1 MRKVRKFLFLGGAV
15 IIVAVVGYLL
25 LESGEEASTTPTGQ
39 VTRIVKVT
47 RGDLNLS
54 VSADGVVQ
62 PINKVE
68 IKSKASGQIEQ
79 LNFVEGQSVQKGEL
93 LIVLDQTT
101 AKNDYEQAK
110 ADLAVQEANAIQS
123 ENNHRRST
131 ELFEKQLIS
140 EQEKDQ
146 INVDYVRAKSQLVK
160 AKAVLSSAEE
170 RLRETRIIA
179 PVTGII
185 LTKNVELGQIISSGV
200 SNVGGG
206 TLLATIADME
216 LVNVETNVDE
226 VDIGKIK
233 VGQSASVKADAHPDD
248 TFRGEVIR
256 ISPLGRSQQNVTT
269 FNVIVE
275 VQNIGAKLK
284 AGMSASVDL
293 EILNKRGV
301 LLVPNDALKDP
312 RGEQGREMLARLQAL
327 QTPEGEKKPDSGK
340 TNGDAKNDLA
350 SLSMDQLRQRMQ
362 NATDAERDRLRNEMR
377 ERFQKMSPE
386 ERQRMFANFAQQGGG
401 GFGGGQ
407 VVIRGE
413 GGGGGGMMMF
423 GGGSSG
429 PRQRRQAQVSGGDEV
444 RNRVTMVKVGEE
456 FVPKM
461 VKAGPSN
468 FDFTEVIEGLKEGDE
483 IQITSI
489 SRAKVASQQ
498 MTDRIRSSQG
508 VGGIGGGSMGGG
520 GRR

>member
-1 MRKVRKFLFLGGAV
+1 MRNVRKFLLVGGAV
-15 IIVAVVGYLL
+15 VVIATVAYLFL
-25 LESGEEASTTPTGQ
+25 GTGEEAATTPAGQ

-62 PINKVE
+62 PINRVE

-79 LNFVEGQSVQKGEL
+79 LNFVEGQYVQKGEL

-101 AKNDYEQAK
+101 ARNDFEQAK
-110 ADLAVQEANAIQS
+110 ADLAVQEANAAQS
-123 ENNHRRST
+123 ENNYKRSR
-131 ELFEKQLIS
+131 ELFEKRLIS
-140 EQEKDQ
+140 EQERDQ
-146 INVDYVRAKSQLVK
+146 TNVDYVRGKSQLVK
-160 AKAVLSSAEE
+160 AKAVLSSADE
-170 RLRETRIIA
+170 RLRETRIVA
-179 PVTGII
+179 PVSGII

-206 TLLATIADME
+206 SLLATIADME

-233 VGQSASVKADAHPDD
+233 VGHAASVKADAYPDD
-248 TFRGEVIR
+248 TFRGEVVR

-275 VQNIGAKLK
+275 VQNVGGKLK

-293 EILNKRGV
+293 EILNKRSV

-312 RGEQGREMLARLQAL
+312 QSEQGREMLALL
-327 QTPEGEKKPDSGK
+327 QTPESEKEQK
-340 TNGDAKNDLA
+340 NGDSAKANVDPKNDLA
-350 SLSMDQLRQRMQ
+350 ALTIEQIRGRLQ
-362 NATDAERDRLRNEMR
+362 NASDADRERLRNELR
-377 ERFQKMSPE
+377 DRIQKMSPE
-386 ERQRMFANFAQQGGG
+386 ERQKMFANMGQGGG
-401 GFGGGQ
+401 GGFSGGMGGGGQ
-407 VVIRGE
+407 IVIRTE
-413 GGGGGGMMMF
+413 GGRGGA
-423 GGGSSG
+423 SSG
-429 PRQRRQAQVSGGDEV
+429 PRQRRQAQVSGGEEI
-444 RNRVTMVKVGEE
+444 RNRVTMVKEGEK

-461 VKAGPSN
+461 VKAGASN
-468 FDFTEVIEGLKEGDE
+468 FDHTEVVEGLKEGDE

-489 SRAKVASQQ
+489 SRAKIQSQQ
-498 MTDRIRSSQG
+498 MTDRMRSMQG
-508 VGGIGGGSMGGG
+508 VGGITGGGSTGG